1 MRLRIVSFLTLG
13 LVAFIVMAAPDA
25 GAVRYAPPAAE
36 RTGGDVVGAS
46 IAHPANWTVERE
58 RYTFDGTYGFTLWR
72 PEPGPSHDHG
82 GIPAVRVALAEK
94 LRPSQ
99 VDGEVSRTIAYYEDD
114 NLEVGRETV
123 RAGAEGHEGV
133 AFGPIP
139 GSTPATRVYVPI
151 DGRVYQIDVYSEAPG
166 EEGLDADDR
175 ALLRTLH
182 FEQPSRPVSSLALPR
197 ANAPELLYPASGEE
211 PAPAGRGW
219 TSSNLADEESSGTA
233 KYSVSGTGETRIAEG
248 CWRADP
254 GFWVQVQHG
263 RTANSNPD
271 DNIPTGWTRIG
282 APNFW
287 GQYTHGD
294 LGYGRC
300 NEPYYANDKFAVDY
314 LMDMWDPIW
323 SPFDCGRVTF
333 AGRNETHRD
342 YGIFVSIKSCNGKYV
357 SLTGHFRALRTGL
370 NKGDS
375 VDRDTLLGY
384 AGKSGG
390 GRIPV
395 GTVHFHQA
403 FYRYP
408 KEEQDGSPYGGQGLQ
423 IINHYYVGTA
433 AQRKD
438 LRVRSHVYEYER
450 VRPDYK
456 IYCRE
461 SLTCGEGYKV
471 SN

>member
-1 MRLRIVSFLTLG
+1 LEGEVRFKIVSFLPLFVIT
-13 LVAFIVMAAPDA
+13 AIVMTAPDA
-25 GAVRYAPPAAE
+25 GGARQASPAAE
-36 RTGGDVVGAS
+36 RTEAEAVGAS

-72 PEPGPSHDHG
+72 PEPGSSQDHG
-82 GIPAVRVALAEK
+82 GIPAVRVALSDGM
-94 LRPSQ
+94 RPS
-99 VDGEVSRTIAYYEDD
+99 EVEDEVRQMIAYYEK
-114 NLEVGRETV
+114 LEVGRETV
-123 RAGAEGHEGV
+123 SVGAERHKGV
-133 AFGPIP
+133 AVGPIP
-139 GSTPATRVYVPI
+139 GSTPATRVYVPV
-151 DGRVYQIDVYSEAPG
+151 GNRVYQIDVYSEAPG
-166 EEGLDADDR
+166 EEGLGADDR
-175 ALLRTLH
+175 ELLRTLH
-182 FEQPSRPVSSLALPR
+182 FEQPSRSVASLGLPR
-197 ANAPELLYPASGEE
+197 ANAPEALYPAGGEE
-211 PAPAGRGW
+211 PDSLGRGW
-219 TSSNLADEESSGTA
+219 TSSSANEESG
-233 KYSVSGTGETRIAEG
+233 YSVSGTGETRIAED

-282 APNFW
+282 VPNFW
-287 GQYTHGD
+287 GQYTHGN

-314 LMDMWDPIW
+314 LMDLWDPVW

-333 AGRNETHRD
+333 AGRNVTHKD
-342 YGIFVSIKSCNGKYV
+342 YGIFVSIKACNDKYV
-357 SLTGHFRALRTGL
+357 SLTGHFRALRSGL
-370 NKGDS
+370 NKGDV

-395 GTVHFHQA
+395 GPVHFHQA

-408 KEEQDGSPYGGQGLQ
+408 KENPDGSPYGGQGLQ
-423 IINHYYVGTA
+423 IIRHYYVGTA
-433 AQRKD
+433 AQRRD
-438 LRVRSHVYEYER
+438 LRVRSHVYEYRR
-450 VRPDYK
+450 VRPDYG

-461 SLTCGEGYKV
+461 SLTCGEGYKI

>member
-1 MRLRIVSFLTLG
+1 
-13 LVAFIVMAAPDA
+13 LVAIIVMAAPDV
-25 GAVRYAPPAAE
+25 GAVKLASPEAE
-36 RTGGDVVGAS
+36 RTEGEVVGAS
-46 IAHPANWTVERE
+46 IAHPAGWTVERE

-72 PEPGPSHDHG
+72 PEPGSSHDHG
-82 GIPAVRVALAEK
+82 GIPAVRVALADEM
-94 LRPSQ
+94 RPSQ
-99 VDGEVSRTIAYYEDD
+99 IEDEVGETIAYYEGE

-123 RAGAEGHEGV
+123 SAGEEGHEGV
-133 AFGPIP
+133 AVGPIP

-151 DGRVYQIDVYSEAPG
+151 AGRVYQIDVYSEAPG

-175 ALLRTLH
+175 ALLRTLR
-182 FEQPSRPVSSLALPR
+182 FEKPSRPVDSLGLPR
-197 ANAPELLYPASGEE
+197 ANAPELLYPANGEE
-211 PAPAGRGW
+211 PDPQGRGW
-219 TSSNLADEESSGTA
+219 TTSADRSSSGTA
-233 KYSVSGTGETRIAEG
+233 EYSVSGTGETRIAEG

-263 RTANSNPD
+263 RTANGNPD
-271 DNIPTGWTRIG
+271 DKIPTGWTRIG
-282 APNFW
+282 VPNFW
-287 GQYTHGD
+287 GQYTHGN

-300 NEPYYANDKFAVDY
+300 TEQYYANDKFAVDY
-314 LMDMWDPIW
+314 LMDMWDPVW

-357 SLTGHFRALRTGL
+357 SLTGHFRALRSGL
-370 NKGDS
+370 RKGDP
-375 VDRDTLLGY
+375 VDRDTLIGY

-395 GTVHFHQA
+395 GPVHFHQA

-423 IINHYYVGTA
+423 IIRHYYVGTA
-433 AQRKD
+433 AQRRD
-438 LRVRSHVYEYER
+438 VRVSSHVYEYGR
-450 VRPDYK
+450 VRPDYG
-456 IYCRE
+456 IFCRE
-461 SLTCGEGYKV
+461 SLTCGEGYKI

>member
-1 MRLRIVSFLTLG
+1 MTLG
-13 LVAFIVMAAPDA
+13 LVAVIVMAAPDV
-25 GAVRYAPPAAE
+25 GAVRHASPATE
-36 RTGGDVVGAS
+36 RTEGEVVGAS
-46 IAHPANWTVERE
+46 IAHPADWTVERE

-72 PEPGPSHDHG
+72 PEPGSSHDHG
-82 GIPAVRVALAEK
+82 GIPAVRVALADK

-99 VDGEVSRTIAYYEDD
+99 VDDEVGRTIAYYEGE

-123 RAGAEGHEGV
+123 SVGAEGHQGV

-139 GSTPATRVYVPI
+139 GSTPATRVYAPV
-151 DGRVYQIDVYSEAPG
+151 GVRVYQIDVYSEEPG

-175 ALLRTLH
+175 ALLRTLR
-182 FEQPSRPVSSLALPR
+182 FEQPSGPVSSLGLPR
-197 ANAPELLYPASGEE
+197 ANAPESLYPAGGEE
-211 PAPAGRGW
+211 PAPASRGW
-219 TSSNLADEESSGTA
+219 TSSFTSAAE
-233 KYSVSGTGETRIAEG
+233 YSVSGTGETRIAEG

-263 RTANSNPD
+263 RTANNNMG

-282 APNFW
+282 VPNFW

-300 NEPYYANDKFAVDY
+300 DEPYYTNDKFAVDY
-314 LMDMWDPIW
+314 PMDLWDPVW

-357 SLTGHFRALRTGL
+357 SLTGHFRALRSGL
-370 NKGDS
+370 DKGDP
-375 VDRDTLLGY
+375 VDRDTLIGY

-395 GTVHFHQA
+395 GPVHFHQA

-408 KEEQDGSPYGGQGLQ
+408 TLTEKGAPYGGRGLK
-423 IINHYYVGTA
+423 IVRHHYVGTA
-433 AQRKD
+433 ARRKD
-438 LRVRSHVYEYER
+438 MRVRSHVYQYGK
-450 VRPDYK
+450 VRPDYQV
-456 IYCRE
+456 YCRE
-461 SLTCGEGYKV
+461 GRTCGEGYKI